1 MISLIPNSRRP
12 HKEPKTGVLV
22 LGDHNLGLTNQLNR
36 ILNSLLKFGGCGVG
50 LVAVTGFRPDMFER
64 SEAPLSTVI
73 DIRAANQVLRREGLP
88 LLSEEV
94 TEEMK
99 RGRPIVIRGIG
110 CASTLHPKHH
120 HLSKVLRPSASLLS
134 MAGPR
139 VPQGQFDTL
148 GLRFG
153 VDEISWYLR
162 GGGGY
167 LGLVDWEPDQVS
179 GFEAWASSAEGMA
192 ALREHVESALSFIDE
207 HFDGSK
213 PVYICTAVGKDPR
226 HASMEKYVEMIIE
239 RRPFLIWNRS
249 APDRRREICA
259 MVDACV
265 AMRGGKHAAFPL
277 GSALSVLID
286 HQRRPHR

>member
-1 MISLIPNSRRP
+1 MISLIPNRQRP
-12 HKEPKTGVLV
+12 HEEPKTGVLV
-22 LGDHNLGLTNQLNR
+22 LGEHSLGLTNQLNR
-36 ILNSLLKFGGCGVG
+36 ILNSLLKFKARGVG

-64 SEAPLSTVI
+64 REAPLSTVI

-94 TEEMK
+94 KEVMRRE
-99 RGRPIVIRGIG
+99 RPIVIRGIG
-110 CASTLHPKHH
+110 CASTLDPKHH
-120 HLSKVLRPSASLLS
+120 HLSKVLKPSASLIS
-134 MAGPR
+134 MAEPR

-153 VDEISWYLR
+153 VDEIDWYLR
-162 GGGGY
+162 GGDGY

-179 GFEAWASSAEGMA
+179 GFEAWAGSAEGMA
-192 ALREHVESALSFIDE
+192 ALREHVESALSFVDE

-239 RRPFLIWNRS
+239 RRPFLIWDKS
-249 APDRRREICA
+249 APDSRREICA

-265 AMRGGKHAAFPL
+265 AMRGGKHAAFPS
-277 GSALSVLID
+277 GSTLSVLID